1 MDVATY
7 VAKKLGYEE
16 NQIEWKESKSADRET
31 MLQRGD
37 VDFIAA
43 TYSITPERQEKVDF
57 AGPYLLAH
65 QDVLLRA
72 DDDKIKSPEDLNDA
86 RLCSVTGS
94 TSAQNV
100 KEKLAPKAQLQN
112 YPTYSACL
120 TGLQNG
126 AIDALTTDDSILAGY
141 ASQSQFKGKFK
152 LGGFK
157 MTNENYGIGVK
168 KGSDLK
174 DKINKALEE
183 MVADGSWDTAV
194 KENFGPAN
202 YKNEPRRRSA
212 TSRAEAGPDGARR
225 PRGGGGAPGRASLHA
240 EAREIVFDFLQ
251 DYDLAGAV
259 WTTVQLA
266 VLSAVGSLIWGTV
279 LAAMRVGPVPL
290 MRGFGT
296 AYVNIV
302 RNIPLTVIILFA
314 SLGLNQ
320 TLQITLGGGGDFET
334 INFRLAV
341 LGLTLYTSAFVCEAL
356 RSGINTV
363 PVGQAE
369 AARAIGLSFGQVLRH
384 VVLPQAF
391 RSSVVPLANVLIALI
406 KNTTV
411 AAAIGVAETALV
423 MKEMIENEAQLLLIS
438 AIIALVFVVLTL
450 PTGLF
455 LGWVGKKVAV
465 KR

>member
-1 MDVATY
+1 MKLRKVTAASATVFALALTATACGGGDSDKESSSGGGKDKITIGIKFDQPGLGQKTPQGYEGFDVDVATY

-100 KEKLAPKAQLQN
+100 KEKLAPKAQLQP

-120 TGLQNG
+120 PGLQNG
-126 AIDALTTDDSILAGY
+126 AVDALTTDDSILAGY
-141 ASQSQFKGKFK
+141 AAQDQFKGKFK

-157 MTNENYGIGVK
+157 LTNENYGIGVK

-202 YKNEPRRRSA
+202 YKNEP
-212 TSRAEAGPDGARR
+212 
-225 PRGGGGAPGRASLHA
+225 APK
-240 EAREIVFDFLQ
+240 I
-251 DYDLAGAV
+251 
-259 WTTVQLA
+259 
-266 VLSAVGSLIWGTV
+266 
-279 LAAMRVGPVPL
+279 
-290 MRGFGT
+290 
-296 AYVNIV
+296 
-302 RNIPLTVIILFA
+302 
-314 SLGLNQ
+314 
-320 TLQITLGGGGDFET
+320 GD
-334 INFRLAV
+334 
-341 LGLTLYTSAFVCEAL
+341 
-356 RSGINTV
+356 
-363 PVGQAE
+363 
-369 AARAIGLSFGQVLRH
+369 
-384 VVLPQAF
+384 
-391 RSSVVPLANVLIALI
+391 I
-406 KNTTV
+406 K
-411 AAAIGVAETALV
+411 
-423 MKEMIENEAQLLLIS
+423 S
-438 AIIALVFVVLTL
+438 
-450 PTGLF
+450 
-455 LGWVGKKVAV
+455 
-465 KR
+465 